1 MFPNLRGTFGF
12 KLDKKEDGKPAIAPR
27 IVNYKQKAK
36 NRKARKAKNAQARHM
51 RAA

>member
-12 KLDKKEDGKPAIAPR
+12 KLGKQEDEKPAIGPR
-27 IVNYKQKAK
+27 IINYKQKAK

-51 RAA
+51 KAA